1 MSMHLEG
8 PWLSTTGKRRGKKK
22 YRSSEQK
29 QKEQQLAES
38 WSELQKKYPVAPAR
52 KLQRNV
58 YTGPKNMNME
68 RTSRHI
74 PSVDTGLGTTAPVR
88 QQQYTGDK
96 MIGIG
101 TMHKSN
107 MVPIFS
113 DKEAKDISTMRRG

>member
-8 PWLSTTGKRRGKKK
+8 PWLSMTGKKKGRQK
-22 YRSSEQK
+22 YRSSEHK
-29 QKEQQLAES
+29 QKEQQLAQD
-38 WSELQKKYPVAPAR
+38 WAELQKKYPVAPAR

-74 PSVDTGLGTTAPVR
+74 PSVDTGLGSTAPVKHK
-88 QQQYTGDK
+88 QYTGDK

>member
-38 WSELQKKYPVAPAR
+38 WADLQKKYPVAPAR

-58 YTGPKNMNME
+58 YTGPRNMNME
-68 RTSRHI
+68 RNTRHI

-113 DKEAKDISTMRRG
+113 DKEARDISTMRRG

>member
-8 PWLSTTGKRRGKKK
+8 PWLSMTGKKKGKQK
-22 YRSSEQK
+22 YRSSEHK

-38 WSELQKKYPVAPAR
+38 WAELTNKYQAAPAK

-74 PSVDTGLGTTAPVR
+74 PSVDSGLGSTAPVK

>member
-1 MSMHLEG
+1 MHLEG
-8 PWLSTTGKRRGKKK
+8 PWLSTTGKRRGTKK

-38 WSELQKKYPVAPAR
+38 WTELQKKYPVAPAR

-58 YTGPKNMNME
+58 YTGPRNMNME